1 MAGRDPRPRVRSA
14 RSQRSTRHGG
24 FTLVEALVAIAI
36 LGVVAAL
43 AWRATDAMTGSEAA
57 VSAESRRW
65 QDLDAVLARIE
76 ADMRDALPRVAE
88 APGYLPGRGA
98 MATSGAVAAV
108 APGWAATLD
117 ENGDTVLSFSRG
129 GAGAPAEPGAGG
141 QRVGYRLQGDR
152 LEVLYWPQLDDAPG
166 TEPAVYAL
174 AQGIHG
180 FRVLQL
186 TRAGTWSPSWPLAD
200 DDPIPRGVRIEIT
213 QADGSVI
220 ERILA
225 LR

>member
-1 MAGRDPRPRVRSA
+1 MRRAA
-14 RSQRSTRHGG
+14 RNRG

-36 LGVVAAL
+36 LGVVAVL

-65 QDLDAVLARIE
+65 QDLDAVLARME
-76 ADMRDALPRVAE
+76 ADMRDALPRVGE
-88 APGYLPGRGA
+88 APGYVPARGA
-98 MATSGAVAAV
+98 ITTDSTVAAV
-108 APGWAATLD
+108 APGWAAALD
-117 ENGDTVLSFSRG
+117 ANGDTVLSFARG
-129 GAGAPAEPGAGG
+129 STGAPDEPGAGG
-141 QRVGYRLQGDR
+141 QRVGYRLHGDQ

-166 TEPAVYAL
+166 TEPAIYTL
-174 AQGIHG
+174 AQGIRG

-186 TRAGTWSPSWPLAD
+186 TRTGTWSPSWPLAGN
-200 DDPIPRGVRIEIT
+200 DPIPRGVRIEIT

>member
-1 MAGRDPRPRVRSA
+1 MTGRHPRPGARGARPHRSA
-14 RSQRSTRHGG
+14 PHGG

-36 LGVVAAL
+36 LGVVAVL
-43 AWRATDAMTGSEAA
+43 AWRATDTMTGSEAA

-65 QDLDAVLARIE
+65 QDLDAVLARME
-76 ADMRDALPRVAE
+76 ADMRDALPRVGE
-88 APGYLPGRGA
+88 APGYLSARGA
-98 MATSGAVAAV
+98 TVADSAVAAV
-108 APGWAATLD
+108 APGWAAALD

-129 GAGAPAEPGAGG
+129 GPGAPDEPGAGG
-141 QRVGYRLQGDR
+141 QRVGYRLHGHT

-166 TEPAVYAL
+166 TEPAIYAL
-174 AQGIHG
+174 AQGIRR

-186 TRAGTWSPSWPLAD
+186 TRTGTWSPSWPLAG